1 MALCVA
7 FTIVGGILA
16 FCGVEQRS
24 APVSLDKEQRSAPVS
39 LDKDTSRAE
48 AVRSLASLGTER
60 DMRLTTI
67 PHFCAIILIDFYAMF
82 LVQASMNACE
92 LHRHL

>member
-16 FCGVEQRS
+16 FCGV
-24 APVSLDKEQRSAPVS
+24 EQRSAPVS